1 MFLKINKNNK
11 NNNILY
17 NQKNLMILIY
27 ITNYKRI
34 I

>member
-17 NQKNLMILIY
+17 NQKNLMILKKNNLI
-27 ITNYKRI
+27 
-34 I
+34 